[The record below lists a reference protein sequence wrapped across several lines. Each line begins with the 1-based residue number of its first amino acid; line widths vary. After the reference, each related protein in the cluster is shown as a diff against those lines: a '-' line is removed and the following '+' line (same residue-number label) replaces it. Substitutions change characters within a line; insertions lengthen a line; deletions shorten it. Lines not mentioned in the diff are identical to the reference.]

1 MPYRID
7 LVQPAPEYQQNRLLE
22 MHSPSRSGLGAVDAR
37 AIKRKP
43 NGWRA
48 LMSKALKLINQIRKD
63 EEGAALIEYT
73 ILLGII
79 AVAVIGFAT
88 AISGWITTQWS
99 GLCAKLTGASC

>member
-1 MPYRID
+1 M
-7 LVQPAPEYQQNRLLE
+7 LMA
-22 MHSPSRSGLGAVDAR
+22 AR
-37 AIKRKP
+37 
-43 NGWRA
+43 
-48 LMSKALKLINQIRKD
+48 LINQIRKD

-99 GLCAKLTGASC
+99 TLCGKLTGAAC